1 MALEL
6 GYWGIKGRAEP
17 VRWAYLA
24 LGLQVKEVQ
33 VGSGEEWGAIRSTL
47 PTAFPNL
54 PYIRD
59 GDFAITETNALPIY
73 LASKAG
79 KPEFIGKD
87 HKDQAILRQI
97 EGVLGDIFSTLFKTV
112 GAENPEEALKS
123 AVTGDGTVITKLRY
137 LSKFLGDKHFFL
149 GYLTWADLLFTYI
162 GDFLDALAASLGHKS
177 VIAHFANLQ
186 GLSNRVHDHDALKAR
201 VQASQEIPYLPPQG
215 RKFKFFNYK
224 ETAAFNAN

>member
-24 LGLQVKEVQ
+24 LGLQVKEVHPA
-33 VGSGEEWGAIRSTL
+33 SGEEWGAIRSTL

-79 KPEFIGKD
+79 KPEFVGKD
-87 HKDQAILRQI
+87 HKDQAIIRQI
-97 EGVLGDIFSTLFKTV
+97 EGVLGDIFSNIFKSI
-112 GAENPEEALKS
+112 GAENPAEAFKGI
-123 AVTGDGTVITKLRY
+123 VTGEGTVITKLGY
-137 LSKFLGDKHFFL
+137 LSKFLGEKHFFL

-162 GDFLDALAASLGHKS
+162 GEFLDALAASHGHKS
-177 VIAHFANLQ
+177 IIAHFANLQ
-186 GLSNRVHDHDALKAR
+186 GLSKRIHDHESLQAR
-201 VQASQEIPYLPPQG
+201 VQASQEIPYLPPTSS
-215 RKFKFFNYK
+215 KFKFFNHK